1 MFPIDDPELAVE
13 NAVCKAA
20 KVHLS
25 HMNSYR
31 QEEKETRVKVK
42 LVQRVG
48 GLQDFVEEKANLF
61 VLRSLNRWSLF

>member
-1 MFPIDDPELAVE
+1 MFPIDNPELAVE

-31 QEEKETRVKVK
+31 QEEKDNVK

-61 VLRSLNRWSLF
+61 VLRSLNR